1 MCFGASWQ
9 ESLRRLRAGRWTFAL
24 LILTLLTSVPV
35 LGQVKVWEGV
45 LKLPTYEEGAPDPNP
60 PFDQFSTGR
69 FNYPYTLRN
78 EITNTSVE
86 HEWRAVY
93 LENEYLKCSVLPDI
107 GGHLYT
113 CVDKISGQ
121 PMFYANPSI
130 KKARIGYRGAWA
142 AFGVEFN
149 FPVSH
154 NWVSMSPVNYA
165 FAEHPDGS
173 ASVTVGNI
181 DRVYGMEWMVELT
194 LRPGST
200 VLEQRVTLSNRSD
213 VRHRF
218 YWWNNA
224 GVQVWDDSRIQYP
237 QRFAAAH
244 GFAEV
249 QRWPVDAQ
257 GKDLSVIRNQTD
269 GPVSLFTHGSRE
281 DFMGVWNP
289 HTNTGTAHFAEY
301 LQVPA
306 KKIWSWGVDADGL
319 DWRKALSDNDSAYVE
334 LQAGLFRNQETYA
347 FLEPR
352 QAISFTE
359 YWMPVRDTGGISRA
373 NLAGVVHMQ
382 RNNGV
387 LSVAFNANRKIPAAT
402 ISILNGTSLNET
414 SASLNKTSPVKTKP
428 NNTNGIKTTPLLEEK
443 MDLAPERVW
452 KKEVVIPV
460 EAGSLTFEL
469 RDSSG
474 AVLLRQTEGQYD
486 WVPESEIKLG
496 PQVSYKVPE
505 ESRRTADDW
514 LQLGKDEELNGNV
527 LAAART
533 YEKAVQKFPGSF
545 ELLKASGRL
554 DASLNRFEEAVPR
567 LVEVHDRNTSDTEIS
582 YYLGIAYDG
591 PEREEEAADAFR
603 EALRLPDF
611 RAAAALRLAE
621 VHARAGK
628 LEQARELLT
637 LSLQSA
643 PEDLRAAEELVA
655 VRKAL
660 GETKEAETLAK
671 EELTRFPLSNF
682 LREEVGNPNLAHLA
696 GDPYRVLN
704 IAYEYARLGFYQKAI
719 EVLSREYPGVK
730 ADQSEPGS
738 VAPQNHPLVAYFRGY
753 CREKIGEL
761 GEKDYAQA
769 SRFSTL
775 YIFPSR
781 IEEQRAL
788 RAAIRSNDKDAT
800 AHYLLGTWHFARG
813 QTDAA
818 LSEWNRARELNL
830 KIPVLQASTG
840 LALLNLKHEFAAALN
855 AFDEGIANDP
865 LNTVNYSGAV
875 VAMTLLGKSAADRVK
890 MLERYPD
897 LSRMPTS
904 LIYEL
909 ALNRAEEGN
918 YEAALDLFRNRF
930 FGREEGGTNVRQV
943 WIEVNLQRALALAR
957 TNHCK
962 EALAVAKFISSPVNG
977 LVFTQDGL
985 APFLDSARSQ
995 FLLGEMSQ
1003 ACGQKKDA
1011 DESYRRAAQAN
1022 GPSDVVWAWAASR
1035 KLDSYEPTK
1044 WQARL
1049 SSALSQAESSTQT
1062 NSAPGWGLYTVG
1074 ILQIGLGEK
1083 QKGKA
1088 SLREALLA
1096 PETRMSHHLSRLVLA
1111 GATPQVKPR

>member
-1 MCFGASWQ
+1 MILKPRQRNFFSRVKTA
-9 ESLRRLRAGRWTFAL
+9 RWAFAFVFL
-24 LILTLLTSVPV
+24 PV
-35 LGQVKVWEGV
+35 FSIPISGQVRVWEGV
-45 LKLPTYEEGAPDPNP
+45 LKLLTYEEGAPDPNP

-78 EITNTSVE
+78 EITDTRVE

-165 FAEHPDGS
+165 YAGHSDGS

-181 DRVYGMEWMVELT
+181 DRAYGMEWMVELT

-249 QRWPVDAQ
+249 QRWPVDTQ

-269 GPVSLFTHGSRE
+269 GPVSLFAHGSRE

-289 HTNTGTAHFAEY
+289 YTNTGTAHFAEY

-373 NLAGVVHMQ
+373 NLAGIVHLE

-387 LSVAFNANRKIPAAT
+387 LNVALNANRKIPAAT
-402 ISILNGTSLNET
+402 ITVLSAGRLNET
-414 SASLNKTSPVKTKP
+414 SLNKISPSE
-428 NNTNGIKTTPLLEEK
+428 TTFLLREK
-443 MDLAPERVW
+443 GDLAPERVW
-452 KKEVVIPV
+452 KKEIPIPSG
-460 EAGSLTFEL
+460 AGNLTFEL
-469 RDSSG
+469 QSSDG
-474 AVLLRQTEGQYD
+474 TVLLKQTEGQYD
-486 WVPESEIKLG
+486 WVPESQIKLG
-496 PQVSYKVPE
+496 PQFSYKIPE
-505 ESRRTADDW
+505 ESRRSADDW
-514 LQLGKDEELNGNV
+514 LQLAKDEELNGNV
-527 LAAART
+527 LAAVQT
-533 YEKAVQKFPGSF
+533 YDQALQKFPSSF

-554 DASLNRFEEAVPR
+554 DASLNRFEEALPR
-567 LVEVHDRNTSDTEIS
+567 LVEVHDRNTSDTETS
-582 YYLGIAYDG
+582 YYLGIAYEG
-591 PEREEEAADAFR
+591 LEREEEAGDAYR
-603 EALRLPDF
+603 QALLLPEY
-611 RAAAALRLAE
+611 RAAAAMRLAE
-621 VHARAGK
+621 VQARAGK
-628 LEQARELLT
+628 LQEAEELLT
-637 LSLQSA
+637 LSLESA
-643 PEDLRAAEELVA
+643 PEDLRAAEEMVA

-660 GETKEAETLAK
+660 GETKEAETLGK
-671 EELTRFPLSNF
+671 ERLARFPLSNF
-682 LREEVGNPNLAHLA
+682 LREELGNVDVAHLA
-696 GDPYRVLN
+696 GDPHRILN
-704 IAYEYARLGFYQKAI
+704 IAYEYASLGLYRQALG
-719 EVLSREYPGVK
+719 VLSREYPRVNP
-730 ADQSEPGS
+730 DQAEPGS
-738 VAPQNHPLVAYFRGY
+738 VVPQNHPLAAYFHGY
-753 CREKIGEL
+753 CREKL
-761 GEKDYAQA
+761 GESPAKDYEQA
-769 SRFSTL
+769 SQLSTL

-788 RAAIRSNDKDAT
+788 RAAIRKNEKDAT
-800 AHYLLGTWHFARG
+800 AHYLLGTGYFARG
-813 QTDAA
+813 RTDAA
-818 LSEWNRARELNL
+818 LSEWKRARELNP

-840 LALLNLKHEFAAALN
+840 LALLNIKHEFAAALN
-855 AFDEGIANDP
+855 AFEEGIANDSR
-865 LNTVNYSGAV
+865 NTVNYSGAV
-875 VAMTLLGKSAADRVK
+875 VAMTLLGKSAAERVK
-890 MLERYPD
+890 VLERYPD
-897 LSRMPTS
+897 LSRMSTS
-904 LIYEL
+904 LVYEL

-918 YEAALDLFRNRF
+918 YQAAMDLFKNRY

-943 WIEVNLQRALALAR
+943 WVEVNLQRALTLAE
-957 TNHCK
+957 TNRC
-962 EALAVAKFISSPVNG
+962 EDAIAVAKSLGSPVSG

-985 APFLDSARSQ
+985 APFVDAARSN
-995 FLLGEMSQ
+995 FLLGEVSL

-1011 DESYRRAAQAN
+1011 EEWYRRATQADR
-1022 GPSDVVWAWAASR
+1022 PSDIVWAWASAR
-1035 KLDSYEPTK
+1035 KLDGYDSAQWRE
-1044 WQARL
+1044 RL
-1049 SSALSQAESSTQT
+1049 NAALSQAESNLGTGS
-1062 NSAPGWGLYTVG
+1062 SPGWWLYTAGV
-1074 ILQIGLGEK
+1074 LQMALGNTE
-1083 QKGKA
+1083 KGKV
-1088 SLREALLA
+1088 LLQQALLA
-1096 PETRMSHHLSRLVLA
+1096 PESRMSYHLSRLALT
-1111 GATPQVKPR
+1111 GATPQAKPQ